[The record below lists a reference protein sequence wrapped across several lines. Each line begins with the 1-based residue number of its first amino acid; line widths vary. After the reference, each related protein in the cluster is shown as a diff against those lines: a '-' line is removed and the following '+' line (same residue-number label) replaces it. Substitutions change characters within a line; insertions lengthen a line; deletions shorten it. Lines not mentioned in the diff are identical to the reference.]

1 MLNSSLN
8 FEGYQLPPSHT
19 YIYIYYFHSLFN
31 NMFIYIYVY
40 FYSLSNQNR
49 ILWHISG
56 MCISGLIDWVI
67 PLCSLLPCSLVCSLC
82 DHYHTCHYWFNICP
96 LCKNV
101 ISMKARPWLSCS
113 LSYHQPLTKW
123 VVYRKSLRSIQ
134 WIELKLKFSI
144 LFVKGTC
151 HWDEQH
157 IKPR

>member
-8 FEGYQLPPSHT
+8 FGGYQLPPSHT
-19 YIYIYYFHSLFN
+19 YICIYYFHSLFN
-31 NMFIYIYVY
+31 SIHICIYAYSILYVY
-40 FYSLSNQNR
+40 FYSLSNQYR
-49 ILWHISG
+49 ILWHISV

-67 PLCSLLPCSLVCSLC
+67 PLCPLLPCSLVCSLC

-134 WIELKLKFSI
+134 WIELKLYWKVFS
-144 LFVKGTC
+144 L
-151 HWDEQH
+151 
-157 IKPR
+157 